1 MTSAKPKAVHRL
13 ASVFERP
20 SPVTR
25 EVPPAAATG
34 AGPRTREGDGTDPG
48 RDLTLAARAV
58 VVAIARLAERREAL
72 AAVVAAA
79 RASELSDDMI
89 RSHLVVNG
97 LGADD
102 VDAALA

>member
-1 MTSAKPKAVHRL
+1 
-13 ASVFERP
+13 
-20 SPVTR
+20 
-25 EVPPAAATG
+25 
-34 AGPRTREGDGTDPG
+34 
-48 RDLTLAARAV
+48 
-58 VVAIARLAERREAL
+58 
-72 AAVVAAA
+72 VAAA